1 MFQEP
6 ADVVDALIRQNYI
19 SSTKVGTVLYMAEK
33 LGKPVLAEGP
43 AGEAALGAWAA
54 NVRGIV
60 AKANAIVANSVF
72 FIFFFSLRA
81 HRPLTFPSCARLTLN
96 SIAPAGYRR
105 RRNWG
110 YGG

>member
-1 MFQEP
+1 MLGAAEAVLVLFL
-6 ADVVDALIRQNYI
+6 VVL
-19 SSTKVGTVLYMAEK
+19 VLFEVLVAF
-33 LGKPVLAEGP
+33 LAVLAVLAEGP

-81 HRPLTFPSCARLTLN
+81 HRPLTFPSCARPPLN

-105 RRNWG
+105 HRNRG
-110 YGG
+110 YRG